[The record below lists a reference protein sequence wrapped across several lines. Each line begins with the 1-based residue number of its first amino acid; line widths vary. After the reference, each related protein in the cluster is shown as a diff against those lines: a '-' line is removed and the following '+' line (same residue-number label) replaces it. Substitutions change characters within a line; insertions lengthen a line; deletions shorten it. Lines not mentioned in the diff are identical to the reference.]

1 MPSLLGINKPGLGI
15 AFTVVVNSLTLD
27 ELTKLSGQLITSDL
41 SISLIVKQLF
51 GGEKRNSGNYF
62 LKIITFS
69 IFSSVSGKF
78 IVGVSIFSSEF
89 LYLVGRF

>member
-78 IVGVSIFSSEF
+78 IVGISIFSSEF

>member
-27 ELTKLSGQLITSDL
+27 KLTKLSGQLITSDL